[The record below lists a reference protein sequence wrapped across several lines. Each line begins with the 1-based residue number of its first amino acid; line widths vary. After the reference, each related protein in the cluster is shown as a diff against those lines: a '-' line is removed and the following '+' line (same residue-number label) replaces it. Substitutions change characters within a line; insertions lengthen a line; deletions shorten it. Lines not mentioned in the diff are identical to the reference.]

1 LARVPKAQQEMV
13 AAAFRTVFAY
23 VTPEEISSQYD
34 HVVQS
39 LAERFEKAAGL
50 LVSAKEEILA
60 FSAFPRAHWRQIWS
74 TNPLERLNRELKR
87 DAGSSGSSRYS
98 YSATNV

>member
-1 LARVPKAQQEMV
+1 MV

-34 HVVQS
+34 HVVET

-50 LVSAKEEILA
+50 LVSAKEEVLA
-60 FSAFPRAHWRQIWS
+60 FSCFPRAHWRQIWKHEPARAPQPRVEEAMPS
-74 TNPLERLNRELKR
+74 RR
-87 DAGSSGSSRYS
+87 DLPE
-98 YSATNV
+98 